1 MGFNYAKEKNKFE
14 ANWKKLQRRY
24 EDAGMPP
31 EAIDAMHTYDWE
43 AFLAH
48 RIHSSHTQALP
59 VCLSESTE
67 DDRSTLFQKYPSLFV
82 SFDID
87 DFSERYSWVE
97 TISNDHLTAKLKSLP
112 SEDLELLTF
121 LIIEEHDQEE
131 LARRWGCS
139 QSAISQRFK
148 KLKELL
154 KVCTY
159 KVKREFAEN
168 QRKIRW

>member
-14 ANWKKLQRRY
+14 ANWKKLQREY
-24 EDAGMPP
+24 EDAGMSP
-31 EAIDAMHTYDWE
+31 EAIDNMHTYDWE

-67 DDRSTLFQKYPSLFV
+67 DDRSTLFQKYPSLSV

-148 KLKELL
+148 KLKEFL
-154 KVCTY
+154 KGL
-159 KVKREFAEN
+159 
-168 QRKIRW
+168 